1 MPDNINDPTPIPP
14 EVSGPNTPRKAL
26 AWLAWLWQWGHVH
39 TFVAGCAVGSLVTAV
54 IMGKL

>member
-26 AWLAWLWQWGHVH
+26 AWLWQWGWAH
-39 TFVAGCAVGSLVTAV
+39 TVASAAILGALTGWIA
-54 IMGKL
+54 GKVF